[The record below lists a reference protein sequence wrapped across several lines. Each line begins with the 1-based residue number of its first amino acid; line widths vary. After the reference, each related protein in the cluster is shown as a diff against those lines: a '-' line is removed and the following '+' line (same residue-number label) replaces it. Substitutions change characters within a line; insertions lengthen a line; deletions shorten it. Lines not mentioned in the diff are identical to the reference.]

1 MTDQH
6 DTTGLLLGEIRGQMR
21 ELIYNLNNATAKI
34 DVLTEKVIA
43 TAALPGRIEKLEERV
58 TALEADRNRRDGAMS
73 FGGWVIRSP
82 LVGWLAGAGLALWM
96 LLKGKP

>member
-1 MTDQH
+1 MTSQH
-6 DTTGLLLGEIRGQMR
+6 DTTSMLLGEIKGQMR
-21 ELIYNLNNATAKI
+21 ELIHNLNNATTKI

-43 TAALPGRIEKLEERV
+43 AAALPARIEKLEERM

-73 FGGWVIRSP
+73 FGGWVVRSP